1 MGVDLK
7 IKDNRIITITTIGII
22 ILIWELITSLHLVE
36 SLIVPSPKTVVSAF
50 FEILQKGYKRQSLLF
65 HLGSSLYRL
74 LVAFVL
80 ATIVAVP
87 LGLWAGFSKKARAVF
102 EPIVDFVK
110 PLPPLA
116 YYTLLVLWLGIGNE
130 SKIALL
136 FVACFTPI
144 FIASAAGVTRLP
156 ERFLNC
162 AYSLGSSHGQAFRKV
177 VFPAALPTILVGMR
191 TALGV
196 GYTTLISSEMVAATS
211 GIGWMVLDASRI
223 MRSDVIFVGI
233 FLMGFTGILMD
244 MGLRKLEKKLV
255 PWNGKE

>member
-1 MGVDLK
+1 MRGRQ
-7 IKDNRIITITTIGII
+7 NRIITVITIGVLF
-22 ILIWELITSLHLVE
+22 LIWLIITSAGLVE
-36 SLIVPSPKTVVSAF
+36 SLIVPSPKSVAGAF
-50 FEILQKGYKRQSLLF
+50 LEILEKGYKRKSLLY

-74 LVAFVL
+74 LAAFAL

-87 LGLWAGFSKKARAVF
+87 LGLLAGFNEKARAVF
-102 EPIVDFVK
+102 EPIVDFIK

-136 FVACFTPI
+136 FVACFAPI
-144 FIASAAGVTRLP
+144 FIASIAGVTRLP
-156 ERFLNC
+156 KRFLNC
-162 AYSLGSSHGQAFRKV
+162 AYSLGASNRKAFRKV
-177 VFPAALPTILVGMR
+177 IFPAALPSILVGMR

-244 MGLRKLEKKLV
+244 VGLRKLEKKLV

>member
-1 MGVDLK
+1 MRGK
-7 IKDNRIITITTIGII
+7 QNRVITVITIGVIFLLWSIV
-22 ILIWELITSLHLVE
+22 TSANLVE
-36 SLIVPSPKTVVSAF
+36 SLIIPSPKTVFSALM
-50 FEILQKGYKRQSLLF
+50 EILEKGYKRKSLFF

-74 LVAFVL
+74 LGAFVL
-80 ATIVAVP
+80 ATLVAVP
-87 LGLWAGFSKKARAVF
+87 LGLWAGFNEKARAVF

-136 FVACFTPI
+136 FVACFAPI
-144 FIASAAGVTRLP
+144 FIASVAGVASLP
-156 ERFLNC
+156 VRFMNC
-162 AYSLGSSHGQAFRKV
+162 AYSLGASKRKAFLKV
-177 VFPAALPTILVGMR
+177 VFPSSLPSILVGMR

-244 MGLRKLEKKLV
+244 IGLRKLEKKLI

>member
-1 MGVDLK
+1 MRGK
-7 IKDNRIITITTIGII
+7 QNRMVTIITIGSIFLLWFI
-22 ILIWELITSLHLVE
+22 ITSVNLVE
-36 SLIVPSPKTVVSAF
+36 SLIVPSPKSVISAF
-50 FEILQKGYKRQSLLF
+50 VEILDKGYKRKTLF
-65 HLGSSLYRL
+65 YHLGSSLYRL
-74 LVAFVL
+74 LAAFML
-80 ATIVAVP
+80 ATVVAAP
-87 LGLWAGFSKKARAVF
+87 LGLWAGFNEKARSAF

-136 FVACFTPI
+136 FVACFAPV
-144 FIASAAGVTRLP
+144 FIASVAGVAGLP
-156 ERFLNC
+156 KRFLNC
-162 AYSLGSSHGQAFRKV
+162 AYSLGASNRKAFIKV
-177 VFPAALPTILVGMR
+177 VFPAALPSILVGMR

-244 MGLRKLEKKLV
+244 VGLRKLEKKLV

>member
-1 MGVDLK
+1 MRGK
-7 IKDNRIITITTIGII
+7 QNRWITLLTIGVVF
-22 ILIWELITSLHLVE
+22 LLWSMVTSTNLVE
-36 SLIVPSPKTVVSAF
+36 SLIVPSPKSVVMAF
-50 FEILQKGYKRQSLLF
+50 MEILEKGYKRNTLLY

-74 LVAFVL
+74 LAAFVL
-80 ATIVAVP
+80 ATLVAVP
-87 LGLWAGFSKKARAVF
+87 LGLWAGFNEKARAIF

-136 FVACFTPI
+136 FVACFAPV
-144 FIASAAGVTRLP
+144 FIASAAGVAGLP
-156 ERFLNC
+156 KRFLNC
-162 AYSLGSSHGQAFRKV
+162 AYSLGASNRKAFVKV
-177 VFPAALPTILVGMR
+177 IFPAALPSILVGMR

-244 MGLRKLEKKLV
+244 VGLRKLEKKLV

>member
-1 MGVDLK
+1 MRGK
-7 IKDNRIITITTIGII
+7 QNRMVTIITIGII
-22 ILIWELITSLHLVE
+22 FLLWFIITSVNLVE
-36 SLIVPSPKTVVSAF
+36 SLIVPSPKSVISAF
-50 FEILQKGYKRQSLLF
+50 VEILDKGYKRKTLF
-65 HLGSSLYRL
+65 YHLGSSLYRL
-74 LVAFVL
+74 LAAFML
-80 ATIVAVP
+80 ATVVAVP
-87 LGLWAGFSKKARAVF
+87 LGLWAGFNEKARSAF

-136 FVACFTPI
+136 FVACFAPV
-144 FIASAAGVTRLP
+144 FIASVAGVAGLP
-156 ERFLNC
+156 KRFLNC
-162 AYSLGSSHGQAFRKV
+162 AYSLGASNRKAFIKV
-177 VFPAALPTILVGMR
+177 VFPAALPSILVGMR

-244 MGLRKLEKKLV
+244 VGLRKLEKKLV